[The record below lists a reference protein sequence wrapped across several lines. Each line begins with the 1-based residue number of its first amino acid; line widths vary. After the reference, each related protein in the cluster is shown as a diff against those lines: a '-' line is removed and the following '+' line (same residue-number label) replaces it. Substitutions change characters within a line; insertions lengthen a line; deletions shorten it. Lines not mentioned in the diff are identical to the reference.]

1 MDNIILVFFCLL
13 LGLLLQWVK
22 DFPSSGYKVLNQF
35 IIHVSLPAL
44 ALYYIPKIEL
54 SSKLLYPLGVA
65 WVGFFMSYLFFTLL
79 GKYFGWSRKLIGC
92 LVITAGLGNTSFLGF
107 PIIEALYGKEGLETA
122 IIVDQ
127 PGSFVVL
134 ATVAVIVASMY
145 SRTTTSLSVITKKIM
160 FFPPFIAFTVA
171 CLMNIFKIDFTD
183 EFQMVFQKLGNTVS
197 PIALI
202 AVGLQLK
209 FDKKS
214 QHWQFLGLGLFFKL
228 IITPAFFYLLYVIV
242 LEKKGT
248 MIEVSVLESAM
259 APMITASIL
268 ASTNGLKPK
277 LSSMML
283 GFGIPISFLTLAFW
297 YWLLTTF

>member
-1 MDNIILVFFCLL
+1 MENIILIFFCLL
-13 LGLLLQWVK
+13 LGFLLQWIK
-22 DFPSSGYKVLNQF
+22 DFPSNGYKVLNQF
-35 IIHVSLPAL
+35 VIYVSLPAL
-44 ALYYIPKIEL
+44 ALYYIPKIEI
-54 SSKLLYPLGVA
+54 SSKLLYPLGIS
-65 WVGFFMSYLFFTLL
+65 WIGFLISYLFFSLL
-79 GKYFGWSRKLIGC
+79 GNYFGWSRKLIGC

-107 PIIEALYGKEGLETA
+107 PIIDALYGKEGLKTA

-134 ATVAVIVASMY
+134 STVAVIVASMY
-145 SRTTTSLSVITKKIM
+145 SRTTASFSVIAKKIL
-160 FFPPFIAFTVA
+160 FFPPFIAFAFA
-171 CLMNIFKIDFTD
+171 CLMNICKIDFID
-183 EFQMVFQKLGNTVS
+183 EFQLVFQKLGSTVS
-197 PIALI
+197 SIALV

-228 IITPAFFYLLYVIV
+228 MITPAFFYLLYVLI
-242 LEKKGT
+242 LGKKGT
-248 MIEVSVLESAM
+248 MINVSIMESAM

-283 GFGIPISFLTLAFW
+283 GFGIPLSFLTMAFW
-297 YWLLTTF
+297 YWILTTF

>member
-1 MDNIILVFFCLL
+1 MENIILVFFCLF
-13 LGLLLQWVK
+13 LGLILQIVK
-22 DFPSSGYKVLNQF
+22 NFPTTGYKTLNQF
-35 IIHVSLPAL
+35 VIHVSLPAL

-65 WVGFFMSYLFFTLL
+65 WVGFLMSFLFFNLL

-107 PIIEALYGKEGLETA
+107 PIIEALYGKEGLQTA

-145 SRTTTSLSVITKKIM
+145 SKNTTSFPIIAKKIL
-160 FFPPFIAFTVA
+160 FFPPFIAFAVA
-171 CLMNIFKIDFTD
+171 CVMNICKVDFVN
-183 EFQMVFQKLGNTVS
+183 EMQLVFQKLGNTVS

-209 FDKKS
+209 FDRNS

-228 IITPAFFYLLYVIV
+228 IITPAFFYMLYVLI
-242 LEKKGT
+242 LGKKGT
-248 MIEVSVLESAM
+248 MIDVSIMESAM

-283 GFGIPISFLTLAFW
+283 GFGIPLSFLTLAFW